1 MSDTLYNITK
11 LAKSTLV
18 TDAFHPD
25 VLKGFSPVTW
35 IPRIIE
41 QNMITNPDGNLYQA
55 VASLYGIDHVPELT
69 VPLNPKDIIAY
80 RIPTSI
86 LIEAQL
92 YPYIKDEKIYI
103 ASSTPFVDK
112 DILNDVLSFTGRAGY
127 QLVMTSPHQ
136 VRTALQNMY
145 YIEFSTVAESKLKY
159 SRIAMSASPPS
170 ILWFARAILFF
181 ALLILIGIFV
191 LPNYFLV
198 GLFLVVNVFYIFL
211 NALRFTIFAKAIL
224 QKRATSVHISSSD
237 LRSLD
242 DASLPRY
249 TILVPLRFEAA
260 IAARLVKRMAALNY
274 PKSKLQVLF
283 LMGVDDDS
291 TANALIEQGIDGSGA
306 SGVVS
311 DYNYYMSIVKV
322 PKAQIDTKPLVCNY
336 GLRFA
341 TGDFTAM
348 YDAEDKPEPNQLKKA
363 VIGFQQTTLDTIC
376 LQGKLDFYNDRKN
389 ILTRL
394 FSLEYGMW
402 FNYFLPGLQAI
413 GSPVPLGGTS
423 NHFVTNALRTIGEW
437 DPYNVTEDADLGMR
451 IYRSKHQTR
460 MLDAY
465 THEEAASRVGVW
477 LKQRVRWEKGFLTTL
492 IVHLRHPITLYK
504 ELGVRRYVF
513 GVTTFFSNFY
523 MPFINPVLWVLTVL
537 WLFNVFSFGELP
549 LYIWLPAVANLVIGN
564 LVYIAMHVVAA
575 LRLRRYDT
583 VPLAIFIPL
592 YWLLISVAT
601 YMAAWE
607 LLTKTYRWN
616 KTPHGE

>member
-1 MSDTLYNITK
+1 
-11 LAKSTLV
+11 
-18 TDAFHPD
+18 
-25 VLKGFSPVTW
+25 
-35 IPRIIE
+35 
-41 QNMITNPDGNLYQA
+41 
-55 VASLYGIDHVPELT
+55 
-69 VPLNPKDIIAY
+69 
-80 RIPTSI
+80 
-86 LIEAQL
+86 
-92 YPYIKDEKIYI
+92 
-103 ASSTPFVDK
+103 
-112 DILNDVLSFTGRAGY
+112 
-127 QLVMTSPHQ
+127 
-136 VRTALQNMY
+136 
-145 YIEFSTVAESKLKY
+145 
-159 SRIAMSASPPS
+159 
-170 ILWFARAILFF
+170 
-181 ALLILIGIFV
+181 
-191 LPNYFLV
+191 
-198 GLFLVVNVFYIFL
+198 
-211 NALRFTIFAKAIL
+211 
-224 QKRATSVHISSSD
+224 
-237 LRSLD
+237 
-242 DASLPRY
+242 
-249 TILVPLRFEAA
+249 
-260 IAARLVKRMAALNY
+260 
-274 PKSKLQVLF
+274 
-283 LMGVDDDS
+283 
-291 TANALIEQGIDGSGA
+291 
-306 SGVVS
+306 
-311 DYNYYMSIVKV
+311 
-322 PKAQIDTKPLVCNY
+322 
-336 GLRFA
+336 
-341 TGDFTAM
+341 
-348 YDAEDKPEPNQLKKA
+348 
-363 VIGFQQTTLDTIC
+363 
-376 LQGKLDFYNDRKN
+376 
-389 ILTRL
+389 
-394 FSLEYGMW
+394 MW